1 MVCSQILWKPFQ
13 RWARCISLR
22 YASNIC
28 HVLEQGWTATHGHF
42 LIMGGFKL
50 VRADD
55 EVLLDDESFCNV
67 LGMQEHGAR
76 VNPRFGETQE
86 IAFPVVT
93 AAEIRDKGRGD
104 FLSKA
109 IAILQSIW
117 FIVQCIARGV
127 EGLALTELELVTLAL
142 ASLTGL
148 MYYFWWDK
156 PLGVMEPIRVYTVDM
171 GPPNKVVDGAE
182 QLVSMINEILT
193 ES

>member
-1 MVCSQILWKPFQ
+1 
-13 RWARCISLR
+13 
-22 YASNIC
+22 
-28 HVLEQGWTATHGHF
+28 
-42 LIMGGFKL
+42 MGGFKL

-67 LGMQEHGAR
+67 LGMREHGAR
-76 VNPRFGETQE
+76 VKPRFGETPE
-86 IAFPVVT
+86 IAFPVIT
-93 AAEIRDKGRGD
+93 AAEIRDRGRGD

-156 PLGVMEPIRVYTVDM
+156 PLGVMEPIRVYTVNMD
-171 GPPNKVVDGAE
+171 PPKKIVDGE
-182 QLVSMINEILT
+182 ELRVSVMNEVLN
-193 ES
+193 

>member
-1 MVCSQILWKPFQ
+1 MENSLKVGSLSI
-13 RWARCISLR
+13 ISDMQVTFV
-22 YASNIC
+22 N
-28 HVLEQGWTATHGHF
+28 VLEQGWTATHGHF

-55 EVLLDDESFCNV
+55 EVLLDDKSFCIA
-67 LGMQEHGAR
+67 LGIHRGGQKK
-76 VNPRFGETQE
+76 PWFGETSQ
-86 IAFPVVT
+86 IIFPVLT
-93 AAEIRDKGRGD
+93 TAEILDKGRGD